1 MVLVR
6 EEEITHGLKGQGAR
20 QCAAAAFVAQAQRQ
34 RFQALGGFGI
44 AAVQRQHGA
53 RQRGHLR
60 GNFPQLGQGDGLGRV
75 CQRFA
80 QGGDQARLV
89 VFGELLHVHA
99 QRLADFEQH
108 GHGER
113 ALVLL
118 DLVQVAGRD
127 AQRVRQG
134 CLRQAALG
142 AQTAQLQAHEG
153 FFHGPDDA
161 PCGAAEI
168 RNIRKRPGIFTQPF
182 AISVLLQRGCF
193 A

>member
-1 MVLVR
+1 MERMR
-6 EEEITHGLKGQGAR
+6 ELICFPPRPVVSMDELMQREIYQLTAFFSQEAEPEVMRQMPHCTATRWYPTFADVVAKGVEKCVGLEVMGAY
-20 QCAAAAFVAQAQRQ
+20 
-34 RFQALGGFGI
+34 FGI
-44 AAVQRQHGA
+44 RPEEMMAI
-53 RQRGHLR
+53 
-60 GNFPQLGQGDGLGRV
+60 D
-75 CQRFA
+75 
-80 QGGDQARLV
+80 LV

-113 ALVLL
+113 ALVLF

-127 AQRVRQG
+127 AQRVRQS

-153 FFHGPDDA
+153 FFHDPDDA

-168 RNIRKRPGIFTQPF
+168 RNIRKRPGIFH
-182 AISVLLQRGCF
+182 
-193 A
+193 